1 MTVTVRESE
10 SESEDESEDESEGL
24 PSIEATALLSPGD
37 DVRDSAG
44 PEPGVSWGATI
55 LLGVEKVLPLNGD
68 AAEEGVEAR
77 GRACLFCAGPAD

>member
-1 MTVTVRESE
+1 M
-10 SESEDESEDESEGL
+10 
-24 PSIEATALLSPGD
+24 
-37 DVRDSAG
+37 
-44 PEPGVSWGATI
+44 SWGATI